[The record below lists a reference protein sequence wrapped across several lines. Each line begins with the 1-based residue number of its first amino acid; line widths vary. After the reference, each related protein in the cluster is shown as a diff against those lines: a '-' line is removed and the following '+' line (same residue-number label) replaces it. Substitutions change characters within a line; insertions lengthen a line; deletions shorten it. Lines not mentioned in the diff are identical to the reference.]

1 MLLYLLRYLC
11 WCRNMLSESFLTTL
25 KYRGYS
31 VDSPATKQLKSSPTA
46 PPAETCVD
54 SSFPRSPRTHRST
67 KAGRKTA
74 PEQPD
79 KTRLI
84 RVPGSAS
91 RSVPRS
97 SADEYWGLELYRSW
111 CCPSLCKN
119 YPDLQLGGDHLGDRS
134 SQSPQWL
141 VVPSDDGP
149 LLLSQDLGE
158 MEALPGPEVAREPGP
173 WLGNQAQHNDDGYL
187 VIEPSMQ
194 GLDSIRSHERLSNS
208 MLNGYLET
216 KLLEVY
222 RQHMQDSLARGG
234 ASVSPGLVPAMV
246 PRDPTVP
253 SGQWMA
259 QEDRPATDSIHY
271 LSTCSLPSS
280 SHFSSPELR
289 ISAPQ
294 PTNKN

>member
-1 MLLYLLRYLC
+1 
-11 WCRNMLSESFLTTL
+11 MLSEGFLTTL
-25 KYRGYS
+25 KYRGDS
-31 VDSPATKQLKSSPTA
+31 VDSPATKQLKNSPTA

-54 SSFPRSPRTHRST
+54 SSFPRSPRTPRST
-67 KAGRKTA
+67 KVGRKTA
-74 PEQPD
+74 PEQSD

-141 VVPSDDGP
+141 VVPSNDDGP
-149 LLLSQDLGE
+149 LLMSQDLGE
-158 MEALPGPEVAREPGP
+158 MEALPGPEVARERGA
-173 WLGNQAQHNDDGYL
+173 WLGNQARHNDDGYM
-187 VIEPSMQ
+187 VMETSMQ
-194 GLDSIRSHERLSNS
+194 GLDSIRSQERPSNS

-216 KLLEVY
+216 KWLEVY
-222 RQHMQDSLARGG
+222 RQHMQDTLARGR
-234 ASVSPGLVPAMV
+234 ASLSPGLVPAMV
-246 PRDPTVP
+246 PGDLPVP
-253 SGQWMA
+253 GSQWMA
-259 QEDRPATDSIHY
+259 QEDGAACNSIHY
-271 LSTCSLPSS
+271 LSTCSLPPS

-289 ISAPQ
+289 ISASRPDQ
-294 PTNKN
+294 